1 MGYFGEQAEPCGNCD
16 LCDTPPDLF
25 DGTVDVMKALS
36 AVLRTDESFGQ
47 GHLID
52 ILRGTMTDRVRERR
66 HDELPTFGVG
76 RDHDKRL
83 WQAIFRQ
90 MLGLDLVRP
99 DAHPVLRGEEPV
111 QLRRD
116 TLKKDVQRPEVKH
129 LVSDE
134 DEPLLSALKAK
145 RRALAE
151 AARVPAYI
159 IFNDRTLIE
168 MAETRP
174 QTLDQM
180 AGITGVGA
188 KKLENYGQTFL
199 EVIAGEVPKTHP
211 TRRRLAGRAAGV
223 LYDRLE
229 AVQAGLLRGA
239 DGTGK
244 YMNCTNS
251 TLRQIAER
259 RPATLA
265 ELARIQGMG
274 EHKMARFGDAFLA
287 AIQEED

>member
-1 MGYFGEQAEPCGNCD
+1 
-16 LCDTPPDLF
+16 
-25 DGTVDVMKALS
+25 MKALS

-76 RDHDKRL
+76 RNHDKRL

-99 DAHPVLRGEEPV
+99 DPERHGALRITQKAHPVLRGEEPV

-211 TRRRLAGRAAGV
+211 ARRRLAGRAAGA

-274 EHKMARFGDAFLA
+274 EHKMARFGEAFLA
-287 AIQEED
+287 AIQEEE